1 MPNWNWW
8 PRLDVRRWCL
18 RVSLSSLSC
27 RGCLVAADRRSRFF
41 AAVCT
46 CSCGQRGCS
55 FRDRALGLSYVQ
67 QPAHCRTIHKQYA
80 YSSRSTN
87 RSLVYVRTA
96 AVVVRRKRNTKLA
109 IPKTFLQEVLTVA
122 GSCDRLQPRIQKLRS
137 ATSGQS
143 RFVDQQRQKDEEQS
157 YFIANENHRSIV
169 YCSSMNVLVPCK
181 AFRKLAL
188 LGCLCRC
195 KTRFFY

>member
-67 QPAHCRTIHKQYA
+67 QPAHCRAIHKQ

-96 AVVVRRKRNTKLA
+96 AVVVRRKRQYQTRNSKDPST
-109 IPKTFLQEVLTVA
+109 
-122 GSCDRLQPRIQKLRS
+122 RRS
-137 ATSGQS
+137 HG
-143 RFVDQQRQKDEEQS
+143 
-157 YFIANENHRSIV
+157 
-169 YCSSMNVLVPCK
+169 
-181 AFRKLAL
+181 RKVV
-188 LGCLCRC
+188 
-195 KTRFFY
+195 